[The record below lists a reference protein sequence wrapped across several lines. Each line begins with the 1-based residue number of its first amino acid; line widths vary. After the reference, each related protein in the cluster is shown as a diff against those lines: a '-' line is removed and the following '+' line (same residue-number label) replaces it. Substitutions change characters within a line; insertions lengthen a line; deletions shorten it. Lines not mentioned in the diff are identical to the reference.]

1 MKLTDQTAS
10 VSYLTNWHIRV
21 ASRDLRHAV
30 GVGYFCNDVRVVG
43 SESPQKLSGGSP
55 VTIPETIAGHISV
68 LVNLF

>member
-30 GVGYFCNDVRVVG
+30 GVGYFRNDVRVVG
-43 SESPQKLSGGSP
+43 S
-55 VTIPETIAGHISV
+55 
-68 LVNLF
+68 